1 MVIAPFTQLVL
12 VYDVIITGIVPKIKR
27 KLKINLTEMWQRG
40 NTTGKRRG

>member
-1 MVIAPFTQLVL
+1 MVL